1 MALSQRLDLKL
12 GQSLVMTPQLQQAIK
27 LLQMSNIELQAFVEQ
42 ELERNPLLERDERV
56 EIEQPSPIEAPAAAT
71 DEALKAVDSNF
82 ERLSTLDTD
91 LENVYP
97 NEARADASNRE
108 AAGVADSNWASL
120 RPSGAGSFDGE
131 GIDLDATL
139 ARAETLADHLTEQL
153 NLAIADPADRIIA
166 QHLIGMVN
174 EAGYLTAAPDDI
186 AMQLGTDAAHVMRVL
201 DVLKTFDPVGVFASN
216 LEECLALQLKERNRY
231 DPAMAA
237 LVANLDLVA
246 KRNFQALM
254 SVCKVDLDDVK
265 EMIAELRSL
274 NPKPGNAFGSEPV
287 QPVVPDIFVRAGQ
300 DGSWV
305 VELNNDTLPRVL
317 ISNQYMSSVS
327 RDAARPDDKNY
338 LSECH
343 GNATWLI
350 KSLDQRAKTI
360 LKVAKEIVR
369 QQDAFLVLGVKHLRP
384 INLKTVADAIEMHE
398 STVSRVTSNKYIAT
412 PRGTFELKYFFTIAI
427 PSSAEGGES
436 HSAESVRTRIKEM
449 VAAEKPDAIL
459 SDDSIVEKLRA
470 DGIDIAR
477 RTVSKYR
484 ESLNIPSSIQRRRIA
499 QSQAT

>member
-56 EIEQPSPIEAPAAAT
+56 EIEKPPVVETPATAM
-71 DEALKAVDSNF
+71 DEALKGDESRI

-91 LENVYP
+91 LENIYTH
-97 NEARADASNRE
+97 ESRADASNRE
-108 AAGVADSNWASL
+108 AAGTADSNWSSL
-120 RPSGAGSFDGE
+120 RSSGHGSFDSDG
-131 GIDLDATL
+131 LDFDANLVRT
-139 ARAETLADHLTEQL
+139 ETLADHLTEQL
-153 NLAIADPADRIIA
+153 NLNIADASDRIVA

-174 EAGYLTAAPDDI
+174 EAGYLTAAPGDI
-186 AMQLGTDAAHVMRVL
+186 ADQLGTDLSHVERVL
-201 DVLKTFDPVGVFASN
+201 GVLKTFDPVGVFASD
-216 LEECLALQLKERNRY
+216 LGECLTLQLQDKDRF

-254 SVCKVDLDDVK
+254 SVCKVDLEDVK
-265 EMIAELRSL
+265 EMIAELRTL

-287 QPVVPDIFVRAGQ
+287 QPVVPDIFVRASQ
-300 DGSWV
+300 DGSWI
-305 VELNNDTLPRVL
+305 VELNNETLPRVL
-317 ISNQYMSSVS
+317 LSNQYMSRVS
-327 RDAARPDDKNY
+327 RDAAKADDKLY

-360 LKVAKEIVR
+360 LKVAREIVK
-369 QQDAFLVLGVKHLRP
+369 QQDAFLVLGVRHLRP

-412 PRGTFELKYFFTIAI
+412 PRGTYELKYFFTIAI
-427 PSSAEGGES
+427 PSSSQGGES
-436 HSAESVRTRIKEM
+436 HSAESVRSRIKDM
-449 VAAEKPDAIL
+449 VVAESADAIL
-459 SDDSIVEKLRA
+459 SDDAIVEKLRA
-470 DGIDIAR
+470 EGIDIAR

-499 QSQAT
+499 QSEVS